1 MGGKF
6 LENRFQAS
14 RTPFLSLRLPP
25 KTKETKIQ
33 GREHFL
39 KAGFCLK
46 YKITGIA
53 ITRKVNSASYSLF
66 PGVFGFFTERIGI
79 AMEVFVLFLK
89 HFLKPWAIGELLR
102 LGDGA

>member
-1 MGGKF
+1 MEDTFKQESVSFWSLIIFKNYCEMGGKF

-14 RTPFLSLRLPP
+14 RTPFPSFRLPP

-33 GREHFL
+33 GREYFL

-53 ITRKVNSASYSLF
+53 IMRKVNSASYSLF
-66 PGVFGFFTERIGI
+66 PGLFGFSLELQWKS
-79 AMEVFVLFLK
+79 LFY
-89 HFLKPWAIGELLR
+89 F
-102 LGDGA
+102 